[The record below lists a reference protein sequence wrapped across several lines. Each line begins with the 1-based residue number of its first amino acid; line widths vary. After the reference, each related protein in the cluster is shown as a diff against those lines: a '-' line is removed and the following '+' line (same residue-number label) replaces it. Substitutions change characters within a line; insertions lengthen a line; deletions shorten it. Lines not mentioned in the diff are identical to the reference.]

1 MKFTFERIFTVF
13 FLIVIVGVI
22 VLGTINYN
30 ANKSYFESNEW
41 VEHTNEVIQQ
51 STLVLSTLQDMGI
64 RGFITTGDTSF
75 LETYHHA
82 EKVLKPRLDSL
93 RALTRD
99 NQAQLSRV
107 DSLEYYAMT
116 RLALCEKYI
125 NLADGK
131 KIDEASL
138 ATFTVESRDNMN
150 HIRAS
155 IAEIVQVEQTLLKNR
170 KLATEKSRHD
180 FNLSV
185 ALIFTEIVLLLIV
198 TFISMSLYFYH
209 RKKYEKNILSLNS
222 DLAKHIEELNN
233 VNKELESFSY
243 SVSHDLRAPL
253 RIIDGFAQIMSEEYK
268 NKLDVEGKRFIE
280 TIRTN
285 AQHMG
290 QLIDDLLNF
299 SRVNKQELNI
309 REINMNT
316 VVVQVV
322 DSFKVLNKTLSAD
335 IQIGDIKNAKC
346 DGQLIRQVWINLLS
360 NSIKY
365 SQKKENPVITI
376 NAEETETDIIYSVA
390 DNGVGFDMEF
400 ADKLFG
406 VFQRLHKIS
415 EYEGTGVG
423 LALVSRIITR
433 HHGRVWAQSA
443 PGQGATF
450 YFSLPK

>member
-51 STLVLSTLQDMGI
+51 STLVLSTLQDMGV
-64 RGFITTGDTSF
+64 RVFITTGDTSF
-75 LETYHHA
+75 LETYQHA

-99 NQAQLSRV
+99 NQSQLSRV

-116 RLALCEKYI
+116 KLALCERYI
-125 NLADGK
+125 SLAKEK
-131 KIDEASL
+131 KIDDASL

-155 IAEIVQVEQTLLKNR
+155 IAELVQTEQALLKSR

-185 ALIFTEIVLLLIV
+185 ALIFGEIVLLLIV
-198 TFISMSLYFYH
+198 TFISMSFYFYH

-253 RIIDGFAQIMSEEYK
+253 RIIDGFAQIMAEEYK

-309 REINMNT
+309 HEINMNT
-316 VVVQVV
+316 VVMQVI
-322 DSFKVLNKTLSAD
+322 DSFKVLNKTLAAD
-335 IQIGDIKNAKC
+335 IRIGDIKNAKC
-346 DGQLIRQVWINLLS
+346 DAQLIRQVWINLLS

-376 NAEETETDIIYSVA
+376 NAEETETEIIYSVE

-423 LALVSRIITR
+423 LALVSRIVTR
-433 HHGRVWAQSA
+433 HKGRVWAQSA